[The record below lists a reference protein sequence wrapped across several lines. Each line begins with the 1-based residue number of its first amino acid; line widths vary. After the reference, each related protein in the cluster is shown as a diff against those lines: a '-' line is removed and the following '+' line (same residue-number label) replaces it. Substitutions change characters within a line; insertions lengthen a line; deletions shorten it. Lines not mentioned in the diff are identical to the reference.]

1 MVIAH
6 SNLGEL
12 AETAYRARTSKSSQL
27 FEAAKKVLP
36 GGDTRSVLYF
46 PPYPTFVAR
55 GSGCRVWD
63 VDGNEYIDFLNNYTS
78 SIHGHANP
86 AIVEAVCN
94 QVKRGTAFASPTES
108 QIQLAK
114 RLQSRMPSL
123 EQLRF
128 CNSGS
133 EATLMAIRAA
143 KAFTGRNKVLK
154 LDGGYHGLHDAAI
167 VNKASTAGTSRET
180 LPDEQQGVFRGIVT
194 DIVSIPANDLE
205 STTKV
210 FETCQD
216 DLAAV
221 IVEPVMGSA
230 GMIPL
235 EPAFLNQLAEA
246 SRSTRAVLIFDEVI
260 TMRLAHGGAQQ
271 IYNVQPD
278 LTTMGKLIGG
288 GLPIGAFGGRAD
300 IMSLFDPA
308 AARLHHSGTFN
319 GNPATLAAGIAA
331 LDLLTEQALAH
342 INQLGES
349 LRRGLRK
356 VIEKYRIDAQLTGI
370 GSLIGIHFTRGPI
383 RNYQDAL
390 EAPRSL
396 LSVLHLLLL
405 NRGIMTAP
413 RGLFCTSTVM
423 SESEIKQ
430 FVDAFE
436 DSIIT
441 IKQETQA

>member
-1 MVIAH
+1 MIIAQ
-6 SNLGEL
+6 SNILEL
-12 AETAYRARTSKSSQL
+12 AETAYRARTPKSSQL
-27 FEAAKKVLP
+27 FEAAKTVLP
-36 GGDTRSVLYF
+36 GGDTRSVVYF
-46 PPYPTFVAR
+46 PPYPTFVER

-63 VDGNEYIDFLNNYTS
+63 ADNNEYIDFLNNYTS
-78 SIHGHANP
+78 LIHGHAHP
-86 AIVEAVCN
+86 VIVEAVCH
-94 QVKRGTAFASPTES
+94 QVKRGTAFASPTGS

-123 EQLRF
+123 EQVRF

-154 LDGGYHGLHDAAI
+154 LEGGYHGLHDAAI
-167 VNKASTAGTSRET
+167 ASAAGASKGTV
-180 LPDEQQGVFRGIVT
+180 PDEQTGVFRGVLADIVT
-194 DIVSIPANDLE
+194 IPANDLE
-205 STTKV
+205 AASKV
-210 FETCQD
+210 FETYPD

-221 IVEPVMGSA
+221 IVEPIMGAA

-235 EPAFLNQLAEA
+235 DPAFLNQLAEA
-246 SRSTRAVLIFDEVI
+246 SCSTHSVLIFDEVI
-260 TMRLAHGGAQQ
+260 TMRLAYGGAQQ
-271 IYNVQPD
+271 IYGLHPD

-288 GLPIGAFGGRAD
+288 GLPVGAFGGRAE
-300 IMSLFDPA
+300 IMALFDPA
-308 AARLHHSGTFN
+308 YAQLHHSGTFN

-331 LDLLTEQALAH
+331 LDLLTEEVIAH
-342 INQLGES
+342 VNLLGER
-349 LRRGLRK
+349 LRSRLCE
-356 VIEKYRIDAQLTGI
+356 VIEKYAIGAQLTGT

-383 RNYQDAL
+383 RNYRDAM

-423 SESEIKQ
+423 SESEIDQ

-436 DSIIT
+436 DSIAA
-441 IKQETQA
+441 IKHETQA

>member
-1 MVIAH
+1 MVIAQ
-6 SNLGEL
+6 SKILEL
-12 AETAYRARTSKSSQL
+12 VETAYRARTPKSSQL
-27 FEAAKKVLP
+27 FEAAKTVLP
-36 GGDTRSVLYF
+36 EGDTRSVLYF
-46 PPYPTFVAR
+46 PPYPTFVDH

-78 SIHGHANP
+78 LVHGHAHCV
-86 AIVEAVCN
+86 IVEAVCN

-114 RLQSRMPSL
+114 QLQSRMPSL
-123 EQLRF
+123 EQVRF

-154 LDGGYHGLHDAAI
+154 LEGGYHGHHDAAV
-167 VNKASTAGTSRET
+167 VNTASTARTS
-180 LPDEQQGVFRGIVT
+180 PAEQLGVFRGIVT
-194 DIVSIPANDLE
+194 DVVSIPANDPE
-205 STTKV
+205 SATKV
-210 FETCQD
+210 FETYQD

-221 IVEPVMGSA
+221 IVEPVMGAA
-230 GMIPL
+230 GVIPL

-260 TMRLAHGGAQQ
+260 TMRLAYGGAQQ
-271 IYNVQPD
+271 IYGLRPD
-278 LTTMGKLIGG
+278 LTTMGKVIGG
-288 GLPIGAFGGRAD
+288 GLPVGAFGGRAE
-300 IMSLFDPA
+300 IMALFDPTSA
-308 AARLHHSGTFN
+308 QLHHSGTFN

-331 LDLLTEQALAH
+331 LDLLTEDVIAH
-342 INQLGES
+342 VNQLGER
-349 LRRGLRK
+349 LRSRLRE
-356 VIEKYRIDAQLTGI
+356 VIEKYAIDAQLTGT
-370 GSLIGIHFTRGPI
+370 GSLIGIHFTRGSI
-383 RNYQDAL
+383 RNYGDAL

-423 SESEIKQ
+423 SESEIDQ

-436 DSIIT
+436 DSIT
-441 IKQETQA
+441 AIKHETEA

>member
-1 MVIAH
+1 MVLAQ

-12 AETAYRARTSKSSQL
+12 AETAYRARTPKSSQL

-46 PPYPTFVAR
+46 PPYPTFVDR

-63 VDGNEYIDFLNNYTS
+63 ADSNEYIDFLNNYS
-78 SIHGHANP
+78 SLIHGHALP
-86 AIVEAVCN
+86 AIVEALCN

-123 EQLRF
+123 EQVRF

-154 LDGGYHGLHDAAI
+154 LEGGYHGHHDAAV
-167 VNKASTAGTSRET
+167 VNTAIAGNSRGTS
-180 LPDEQQGVFRGIVT
+180 PDEQQGVFRGIVT
-194 DIVSIPANDLE
+194 DVVSIPANDLE
-205 STTKV
+205 SATKA
-210 FETCQD
+210 FETYED

-221 IVEPVMGSA
+221 IVEPVMGAA
-230 GMIPL
+230 GVIPL

-246 SRSTRAVLIFDEVI
+246 SRSTRTVLIFDEVI
-260 TMRLAHGGAQQ
+260 TMRLAYGGAQQ
-271 IYNVQPD
+271 IYGLRPD
-278 LTTMGKLIGG
+278 LTTLGKLIGG
-288 GLPIGAFGGRAD
+288 GLPVGAFGGRAE
-300 IMSLFDPA
+300 IMALFDPA
-308 AARLHHSGTFN
+308 SARLHHSGTFN
-319 GNPATLAAGIAA
+319 ANPATLAAGIAA
-331 LDLLTEQALAH
+331 LDSLTEEAIAH
-342 INQLGES
+342 INRLGES
-349 LRRGLRK
+349 LRSGLRK

-430 FVDAFE
+430 SVDAFE
-436 DSIIT
+436 DSIIA

>member
-1 MVIAH
+1 MVLAQ

-12 AETAYRARTSKSSQL
+12 AETAYRARTPKSSQL

-46 PPYPTFVAR
+46 PPYPTFVDR

-63 VDGNEYIDFLNNYTS
+63 VDSNEYIDFLNNYTS
-78 SIHGHANP
+78 LIHGHALP
-86 AIVEAVCN
+86 AIVEALCN

-123 EQLRF
+123 EQVRF

-154 LDGGYHGLHDAAI
+154 LEGGYHGHHDAAV
-167 VNKASTAGTSRET
+167 VNTAIAGNSRGTS
-180 LPDEQQGVFRGIVT
+180 PDEQQGVFRGIVT
-194 DIVSIPANDLE
+194 DVVSIPANDLE
-205 STTKV
+205 SATKA
-210 FETCQD
+210 FETYED

-221 IVEPVMGSA
+221 IVEPVMGAA
-230 GMIPL
+230 GVIPL

-246 SRSTRAVLIFDEVI
+246 SRSTRTVLIFDEVI
-260 TMRLAHGGAQQ
+260 TMRLAYGGAQQ
-271 IYNVQPD
+271 IYGLRPD
-278 LTTMGKLIGG
+278 LTTLGKLIGG
-288 GLPIGAFGGRAD
+288 GLPVGAFGGRAE
-300 IMSLFDPA
+300 IMALFDPA
-308 AARLHHSGTFN
+308 SARLHHSGTFN

-331 LDLLTEQALAH
+331 LDSLTEEAIAH
-342 INQLGES
+342 INRLGES
-349 LRRGLRK
+349 LRSGLRK

-430 FVDAFE
+430 SVDAFE
-436 DSIIT
+436 DSIIA

>member
-1 MVIAH
+1 MVIAQPKI
-6 SNLGEL
+6 GEL
-12 AETAYRARTSKSSQL
+12 AETGYRVRTPKSFQL
-27 FEAAKKVLP
+27 FEAAKTALP

-46 PPYPTFVAR
+46 PPYPTFVER

-63 VDGNEYIDFLNNYTS
+63 VDSNEYIDFLNNYTS
-78 SIHGHANP
+78 LVHGHAHP
-86 AIVEAVCN
+86 VIVEAVCN

-114 RLQSRMPSL
+114 RLQSRMLSL
-123 EQLRF
+123 EQVRF

-143 KAFTGRNKVLK
+143 KAFTGRNKLLK
-154 LDGGYHGLHDAAI
+154 LDGGYHGLHDAAA
-167 VNKASTAGTSRET
+167 ASTDISSSPPPLQEGI
-180 LPDEQQGVFRGIVT
+180 FRGIAADV
-194 DIVSIPANDLE
+194 IAIPANDFDRAAKAVE
-205 STTKV
+205 AH
-210 FETCQD
+210 QD

-221 IVEPVMGSA
+221 IVEPVMGAA

-235 EPAFLNQLAEA
+235 DAPFLRYLAEA

-271 IYNVQPD
+271 IYSLRPD

-288 GLPIGAFGGRAD
+288 GLPVGAFGGRAE

-319 GNPATLAAGIAA
+319 GNPATLAAGIAT
-331 LDLLTEQALAH
+331 LDLLTEEAIAH
-342 INQLGES
+342 VNQLGEH
-349 LRRGLRK
+349 LRNRLRE
-356 VIEKYRIDAQLTGI
+356 VIEKYAIDAQLTGF

-390 EAPRSL
+390 DAPRSL

-423 SESEIKQ
+423 GESEIEQ

-436 DSIIT
+436 DSIAA
-441 IKQETQA
+441 IKHETQVDYCR

>member
-1 MVIAH
+1 MVLAQ

-12 AETAYRARTSKSSQL
+12 AETAYRARTPKSSQL

-46 PPYPTFVAR
+46 PPYPTFVDR

-63 VDGNEYIDFLNNYTS
+63 VDSNEYIDFLNNYS
-78 SIHGHANP
+78 SLIHGHALP
-86 AIVEAVCN
+86 AIVEALCN

-123 EQLRF
+123 EQVRF

-154 LDGGYHGLHDAAI
+154 LEGGYHGHHDAAV
-167 VNKASTAGTSRET
+167 VNTAIAGNSRGTS
-180 LPDEQQGVFRGIVT
+180 PDEQQGVFRGIVT
-194 DIVSIPANDLE
+194 DVVSIPANDLE
-205 STTKV
+205 SATKA
-210 FETCQD
+210 FETYED

-221 IVEPVMGSA
+221 IVEPVMGAA
-230 GMIPL
+230 GVIPL

-246 SRSTRAVLIFDEVI
+246 SRSTRTVLIFDEVI
-260 TMRLAHGGAQQ
+260 TMRLAYGGAQQ
-271 IYNVQPD
+271 IYGLRPD
-278 LTTMGKLIGG
+278 LTTLGKLIGG
-288 GLPIGAFGGRAD
+288 GLPVGAFGGRAE
-300 IMSLFDPA
+300 IMALFDPA
-308 AARLHHSGTFN
+308 SARLHHSGTFN

-331 LDLLTEQALAH
+331 LDSLTEEAIAH
-342 INQLGES
+342 INRLGES
-349 LRRGLRK
+349 LRSGLRK

-436 DSIIT
+436 DSIVA

>member
-1 MVIAH
+1 MVLAQ

-12 AETAYRARTSKSSQL
+12 AETAYRARTPKSSQL

-46 PPYPTFVAR
+46 PPYPTFVDR

-63 VDGNEYIDFLNNYTS
+63 VDSNEYIDFLNNYS
-78 SIHGHANP
+78 SLIHGHALP
-86 AIVEAVCN
+86 AIVEALCN

-123 EQLRF
+123 EQVRF

-154 LDGGYHGLHDAAI
+154 LEGGYHGHHDAAV
-167 VNKASTAGTSRET
+167 VNTAIAGNSRGTS
-180 LPDEQQGVFRGIVT
+180 PDEQQGVFRGIVT
-194 DIVSIPANDLE
+194 DVVSIPANDLE
-205 STTKV
+205 SATKA
-210 FETCQD
+210 FETYED

-221 IVEPVMGSA
+221 IVEPVMGAA
-230 GMIPL
+230 GVIPL

-246 SRSTRAVLIFDEVI
+246 SRSTRTVLIFDEVI
-260 TMRLAHGGAQQ
+260 TMRLAYGGAQQ
-271 IYNVQPD
+271 IYGLRPD
-278 LTTMGKLIGG
+278 LTTLGKLIGG
-288 GLPIGAFGGRAD
+288 GLPVGAFGGRAE
-300 IMSLFDPA
+300 IMALFDPA
-308 AARLHHSGTFN
+308 SARLHHSGTFN

-331 LDLLTEQALAH
+331 LDSLTEEAIAH
-342 INQLGES
+342 INRLGES
-349 LRRGLRK
+349 LRSGLRK

-430 FVDAFE
+430 SVDAFE
-436 DSIIT
+436 DSIIA